1 MMRASPEQL
10 ASAVQA
16 LLKQSALSSE
26 ETERRYVEAL
36 DVERWRR
43 LAPFASIGDV
53 QPEAGESA
61 RISAADA
68 AREKRRL
75 DEDGYFKLHQVFEP
89 AHIARMRRIVEAVR
103 ADGWPV
109 AFAFV
114 FDDFWNIARSPLV
127 ESFLTSA
134 VGEGYLQNTVVWA
147 HWVSA
152 EKGVAGWSPHDDY
165 RSGGET
171 FLSAWIP
178 LSDATV
184 ENGCMF
190 LLPTALSRQI
200 GEAVDTNRD
209 LPPRVFRSAL
219 QDVIALPAL
228 AGSMIGWRGDILHWG
243 GANAGSIEPRLS
255 LALEFRARGAGTS
268 TFERPLIDPRAPLP
282 PFRLR
287 LFAIVKALRE
297 YTKFEPVLARYL
309 PLAERIFAET
319 SDASAAVSNTPSSS

>member
-1 MMRASPEQL
+1 MRSSPEQL

-16 LLKQSALSSE
+16 LLNQSTLSPE
-26 ETERRYVEAL
+26 ETERRYIEAL
-36 DVERWRR
+36 DVDHWRW
-43 LAPFASIGDV
+43 LAPFAAIGEERSV
-53 QPEAGESA
+53 VGEPV
-61 RISAADA
+61 RISGADV

-75 DEDGYFKLHQVFEP
+75 DEDGYFRLPRVFESER
-89 AHIARMRRIVEAVR
+89 ILRMRRIVEAVR

-114 FDDFWNIARSPLV
+114 FDDFWSIARSPQV
-127 ESFLTSA
+127 ASFLESA

-152 EKGVAGWSPHDDY
+152 EKGVAGWGPHDDY
-165 RSGGET
+165 RTGGDT

-190 LLPTALSRQI
+190 LLPTGPSRKI
-200 GEAVDTNRD
+200 GEAVDADRD
-209 LPPRVFRSAL
+209 LPSRFVRGAL
-219 QDVIALPAL
+219 QDVIALPAA

-243 GANAGSIEPRLS
+243 GANAGSNEPRLS
-255 LALEFRARGAGTS
+255 LALEFRARGAKT
-268 TFERPLIDPRAPLP
+268 TKFESPLIDPRAPLP

-297 YTKFEPVLARYL
+297 YTKFEPLLARYL

-319 SDASAAVSNTPSSS
+319 FDESASVSNAPPAS